1 MGDTS
6 RHDESRDDRPA
17 RDHDPTTDDHP
28 ASHAPGRGEDRPP
41 NAAENP
47 TALEDRIRAALSCMA
62 EILAIRPLS
71 DDERAHVMGLETS
84 TEEGGAAGGM
94 IEFVNQGLRQ
104 ALACDL
110 VYAALTGPM
119 LDDPPEPWTVMLDDD
134 GQLIGEWLPES
145 RRDEVRATGR
155 GIFLSPDF
163 VLYKDRRPRGKGRF
177 VMPFM
182 CVPLEGTDGGL
193 STCGLGTPSG
203 PADEYIRALMGN
215 PGKEIATIVVGI
227 SVEDLPEKK

>member
-1 MGDTS
+1 MDDTD
-6 RHDESRDDRPA
+6 RH
-17 RDHDPTTDDHP
+17 HDPDE
-28 ASHAPGRGEDRPP
+28 AGLEARVRE
-41 NAAENP
+41 
-47 TALEDRIRAALSCMA
+47 ALGCMA
-62 EILAIRPLS
+62 EIIALRPLS
-71 DDERAHVMGLETS
+71 DEERTHITQLEAS

-94 IEFVNQGLRQ
+94 IEFVNEGLRQ

-119 LDDPPEPWTVMLDDD
+119 LDDPPQPWTVMLDDD

-145 RRDEVRATGR
+145 RREEVRAEGR
-155 GIFLSPDF
+155 AIFLSTDF

-182 CVPLEGTDGGL
+182 CVPLGGGDSSL
-193 STCGLGTPSG
+193 STCGIGTPSG
-203 PADEYIRALMGN
+203 PADEYIRGLMGN

-227 SVEDLPEKK
+227 SVVAPFENT